1 MGSLGTEEVPVT
13 GSTDSILIHTQPTS
27 VFLPTHRFWKEQ
39 AGHERKGFTQSDLL
53 IIIDE
58 ASRISLA
65 PPKATSLTYEV

>member
-39 AGHERKGFTQSDLL
+39 AGHERKGFTQSELL
-53 IIIDE
+53 I
-58 ASRISLA
+58 SLMRLFESHLHHR
-65 PPKATSLTYEV
+65 KRHH